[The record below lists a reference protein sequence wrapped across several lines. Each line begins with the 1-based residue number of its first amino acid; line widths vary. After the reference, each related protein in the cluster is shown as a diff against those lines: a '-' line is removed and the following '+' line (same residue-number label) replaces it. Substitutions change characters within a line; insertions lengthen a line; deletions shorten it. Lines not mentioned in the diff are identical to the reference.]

1 MKTGVPPNAKIPTL
15 STMAGT
21 NDDDRKGV
29 RPHAPT
35 DPQLIDHFWSRNYG
49 DADPIAHTLRD
60 RHPDRWIRFHSLPAA
75 KRYAETPAEWDTL
88 LDRQNQV
95 IDNLAMRGQPIVLL
109 TSTWGFSATPAG
121 AAANLLNLGLPVTPW
136 RSVLESD
143 DPWPVFLQLHHST
156 IDWQPGVLD
165 HLIRL
170 VADDHLRNVMLFQP
184 DADWLIHPY
193 DGGMDVI
200 LGNSADRDALAQT
213 YNSWRSD
220 RADGM

>member
-1 MKTGVPPNAKIPTL
+1 
-15 STMAGT
+15 MAG
-21 NDDDRKGV
+21 
-29 RPHAPT
+29 
-35 DPQLIDHFWSRNYG
+35 IDHFWSRNYG
-49 DADPIAHTLRD
+49 NAEPVAHELRD

-75 KRYAETPAEWDTL
+75 KRYAETPAEWEIL

-95 IDNLAMRGQPIVLL
+95 IDNLAVRGQPIVLL

-136 RSVLESD
+136 RSVLEND
-143 DPWPVFLQLHHST
+143 DPWPIFLQLHHST

-184 DADWLIHPY
+184 ATDWLIHPY

-200 LGNSADRDALAQT
+200 LGDFADRDALAQK